1 MRIIEKMKEKIKNDE
16 RFIAKMIL
24 TGVLVTSIPALV
36 GGVISCHNAVKDNPD
51 DYTND
56 SRYIAGIISIAAGT
70 TFGTAGVAGCI
81 DNDDEQ
87 TQDKKEENNTL
98 KK

>member
-24 TGVLVTSIPALV
+24 TMVLAASIPAFV
-36 GGVISCHNAVKDNPD
+36 GGVITCHNAVKANPD

-56 SRYIAGIISIAAGT
+56 GRYVAGIISVAAGT
-70 TFGTAGVAGCI
+70 TLGAAGVAGCI
-81 DNDDEQ
+81 GNDEEQ
-87 TQDKKEENNTL
+87 TKDENEENNTL
-98 KK
+98 EK